1 MEKNIEMDTTIL
13 KKNLE
18 ITKLTQ
24 QIDSLRSM
32 AVDLEEKLKTLTSI
46 NDTKSEIIESLTK
59 HKQMKI
65 TLRGKVFNSNRMSC
79 ARLTRLIICVEH
91 ESAKHDKTSSI
102 FKMAKLVLII
112 LNTKLKSKINN
123 RNVLLINEY

>member
-1 MEKNIEMDTTIL
+1 
-13 KKNLE
+13 
-18 ITKLTQ
+18 
-24 QIDSLRSM
+24 
-32 AVDLEEKLKTLTSI
+32 
-46 NDTKSEIIESLTK
+46 
-59 HKQMKI
+59 MKI

-91 ESAKHDKTSSI
+91 ETAKHDKTSSI